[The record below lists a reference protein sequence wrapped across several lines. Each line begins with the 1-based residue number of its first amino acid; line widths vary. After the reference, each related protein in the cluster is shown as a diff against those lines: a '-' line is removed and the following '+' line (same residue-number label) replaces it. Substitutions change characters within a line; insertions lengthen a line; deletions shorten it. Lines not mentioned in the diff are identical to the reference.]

1 VITAPAALRRNPIGQ
16 LRTTDEDIMTGSN
29 FRVVGT
35 TTHCASLFVS
45 ACVLSSACGDASA
58 PETITGTT
66 DGVISADAPA
76 FYKNFGNGVNV
87 SVEGGFVVITSRNV
101 PDHKSP
107 YFGAGTVNYE
117 AYNGTNAQ
125 FNLNP
130 NRIVEQQ
137 LKLRIPITQTRLT
150 TPSPTPLGPIGIAI
164 NGVAIFNQYAA
175 GNQPLTGEINSFDQ
189 YNGHPAPQGEYHYH
203 VEPKYLTRNS
213 REALVGV
220 LLDGYPVYGPM
231 ENGALVL
238 TSSLDAAHGHVGVT
252 KEFPQGIYHYHTT
265 SDAPYINGT
274 GFAGTPGT
282 VVR

>member
-1 VITAPAALRRNPIGQ
+1 MNDSNLNLVRWAGQ
-16 LRTTDEDIMTGSN
+16 CATLMTG
-29 FRVVGT
+29 
-35 TTHCASLFVS
+35 L
-45 ACVLSSACGDASA
+45 CVLSSACGDSGQ
-58 PETITGTT
+58 PETTTGPNE
-66 DGVISADAPA
+66 GVISADAPA
-76 FYKNFGNGVNV
+76 FYKNFGNGVSV
-87 SVEGGFVVITSRNV
+87 SVEGNFVVITSRNL

-107 YFGAGTVNYE
+107 YYGTGNANYE
-117 AYNGTNAQ
+117 TYNGTNAQ

-130 NRIVEQQ
+130 NRIQEQQ
-137 LKLRIPITQTRLT
+137 LKLRIPITQNRLA
-150 TPSPTPLGPIGIAI
+150 TPSPTPLGPIGIAT

-203 VEPKYLTRNS
+203 IEPKYLTRNS

-231 ENGALVL
+231 EHGVMVL
-238 TSSLDAAHGHVGVT
+238 TTNLDAAHGHVGAT

-265 SDAPYINGT
+265 SDVPYINGS

>member
-1 VITAPAALRRNPIGQ
+1 MLQSINLTTRLMSTAGSVTVAL
-16 LRTTDEDIMTGSN
+16 
-29 FRVVGT
+29 F
-35 TTHCASLFVS
+35 
-45 ACVLSSACGDASA
+45 LSSTACGSDDKE
-58 PETITGTT
+58 ETITG
-66 DGVISADAPA
+66 GEGGISADAPA
-76 FYKNFGNGVNV
+76 FYKNFGNGVTV
-87 SVEGGFVVITSRNV
+87 TVEGNFVVISSRNL

-107 YFGAGTVNYE
+107 YYASGSTNFE
-117 AYNGTNAQ
+117 AYNGTNTQ
-125 FNLNP
+125 FVLNP
-130 NRIVEQQ
+130 NRIQEQQ
-137 LKLRIPITQTRLT
+137 LKLRIPITSTRLS
-150 TPSPTPLGPIGIAI
+150 TPSPTPLGPIGIAT

-189 YNGHPAPQGEYHYH
+189 YNGHPAPGGEYHYH

-238 TSSLDAAHGHVGVT
+238 TTSLDAAHGHTTPT

-265 SDAPYINGT
+265 SDAPYINGA
-274 GFAGTPGT
+274 GFAGSPGT